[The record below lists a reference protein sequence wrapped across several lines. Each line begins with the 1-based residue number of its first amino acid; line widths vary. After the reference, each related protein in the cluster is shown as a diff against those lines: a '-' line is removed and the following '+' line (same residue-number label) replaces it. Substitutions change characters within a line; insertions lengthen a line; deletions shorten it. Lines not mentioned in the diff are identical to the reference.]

1 MPGSLPA
8 GTGLAANSI
17 EEMLVSLAQ
26 GVREAQETL
35 NSMPQFD
42 TFGRPAPG
50 YFIPQLDFEFEVEM
64 EVDTNGQGAPVMKM
78 RPTRMLGAPAPS
90 QSQSSSAKSSSRI
103 SGRLVAIPPGNGLPM
118 PQLVV
123 TTSAEAGNVVR
134 LDVTA
139 SNSSGERLAGQLVE
153 INPDMAASEAL
164 AGGARLQ
171 LPTLSSASLTT
182 DEAGRASTRVT
193 VPAGSGYIL
202 VAQMGAATARVL
214 VRRGG

>member
-8 GTGLAANSI
+8 GTGLAANSF

-35 NSMPQFD
+35 NAMPQFD

-64 EVDTNGQGAPVMKM
+64 EVDTNGQGMPVMKM
-78 RPTRMLGAPAPS
+78 RPIRMLGAPAPT
-90 QSQSSSAKSSSRI
+90 QTQSSSVKSSNKI

-118 PQLVV
+118 PQLLV
-123 TTSAEAGNVVR
+123 TTTAEAGNVVR
-134 LDVTA
+134 INVTA
-139 SNSSGERLAGQLVE
+139 SNSSGERLAGQVVE
-153 INPDMAASEAL
+153 INPDMPASMSL
-164 AGGARLQ
+164 AGGAALQ
-171 LPTLSSASLTT
+171 PPTLASARLTT
-182 DEAGRASTRVT
+182 DEAGQASTQVT
-193 VPAGSGYIL
+193 LPSAAGYIL
-202 VAQMGAATARVL
+202 VVQMGAATARAL

>member
-8 GTGLAANSI
+8 GTGLAANSF

-35 NSMPQFD
+35 NAMPQFD

-64 EVDTNGQGAPVMKM
+64 EVDTNGQGSPVMKM

-90 QSQSSSAKSSSRI
+90 QTHSSSVKSSNRI

-118 PQLVV
+118 PQLQV
-123 TTSAEAGNVVR
+123 TTVAEGGNVVR

-139 SNSSGERLAGQLVE
+139 SNSSGERLAGQVVE
-153 INPDMAASEAL
+153 INPDMPASEAL
-164 AGGARLQ
+164 AGGATLQ
-171 LPTLSSASLTT
+171 PPTLASAQLTT
-182 DEAGRASTRVT
+182 DGAGQASTRVT
-193 VPAGSGYIL
+193 LPSGAGYIL
-202 VAQMGAATARVL
+202 VAQMGAAAARVL